1 MKNVRVW
8 FKKQDECIY
17 ISHLD
22 LNRCVLRA
30 LHKSQFPIWH
40 TEGFNPHPFATFA
53 LPLSLGFVGER
64 ESMDIRLLDEEYPLA
79 NIVTELNKCLPKGI
93 KVYDATEPQIKP
105 GKIAYASFKMCLTSE
120 DVNSDKLVEICNELF
135 SKEEILIDKKSKK
148 GIKEVDLK
156 PSFVKYSVER
166 QIGCAEINITL
177 PAGSTNNVNPSL
189 ICDAIKKYYDVEV
202 YPQITRLNIF
212 NEDFKEFK

>member
-22 LNRCVLRA
+22 LNRFVLRA
-30 LHKSQFPIWH
+30 LHKSQLPIWH

-93 KVYDATEPQIKP
+93 KVYDATEPQMKP

-120 DVNSDKLVEICNELF
+120 DVNSDKLVEICNDLF

-156 PSFVKYSVER
+156 PSFVKFTVER
-166 QIGCAEINITL
+166 QIGCAEINIIL

-189 ICDAIKKYYDVEV
+189 ICDAINKYYNIEV
-202 YPQITRLNIF
+202 DAQITRLNIF
-212 NEDFKEFK
+212 NDDFIEFK

>member
-1 MKNVRVW
+1 VVQQNIKEACALKNVRVW

-30 LHKSQFPIWH
+30 LHKSQLPIWH

-93 KVYDATEPQIKP
+93 KVYDAT
-105 GKIAYASFKMCLTSE
+105 
-120 DVNSDKLVEICNELF
+120 
-135 SKEEILIDKKSKK
+135 
-148 GIKEVDLK
+148 
-156 PSFVKYSVER
+156 
-166 QIGCAEINITL
+166 
-177 PAGSTNNVNPSL
+177 
-189 ICDAIKKYYDVEV
+189 
-202 YPQITRLNIF
+202 
-212 NEDFKEFK
+212 